1 MKVVVDAS
9 VGVKWFIPED
19 YSDRALKVLEDY
31 RKGFVRLYSP
41 EHFKVEV
48 VSALRKYYLRGY
60 IDHATLIKCFM
71 LLQEIGIFYVDVD
84 WNVLKEALKY
94 SLKNGISVYDA
105 LYIVVAT
112 RIGARI
118 LTADER
124 LYRVLKDKE
133 PCLLLLT
140 EYR

>member
-1 MKVVVDAS
+1 M
-9 VGVKWFIPED
+9 
-19 YSDRALKVLEDY
+19 
-31 RKGFVRLYSP
+31 
-41 EHFKVEV
+41 
-48 VSALRKYYLRGY
+48 SALRKYYLRGY
-60 IDHATLIKCFM
+60 IDYATVIDCFK
-71 LLQEIGIFYVDVD
+71 LLREIDIFYVDVD
-84 WNVLKEALKY
+84 WNVLKEALEY
-94 SLKNGISVYDA
+94 SLKNGITVYDA